1 MTNITFTKGIGT
13 PKYMAPEILDRKK
26 YKMPADIYSFAIT
39 MLEIYLWSEAF
50 PKSELRFAW
59 NIADYISSGKRPKG
73 IQMIHDKNIKEMIE
87 QSWCD
92 DPKERLTIEDIVS
105 LLETST
111 IKFDN

>member
-1 MTNITFTKGIGT
+1 MIFFDSFLWNKLIPNKICIVTEFVQFGNIQNVMNKG
-13 PKYMAPEILDRKK
+13 EILKPRL
-26 YKMPADIYSFAIT
+26 I
-39 MLEIYLWSEAF
+39 
-50 PKSELRFAW
+50 LRTKILSDCA
-59 NIADYISSGKRPKG
+59 KG
-73 IQMIHDKNIKEMIE
+73 IQYLHDKNIKEMIE